1 MTKFL
6 DKFLEFKNE
15 ANATRKFALFA
26 VVIITFGLISL
37 SVTGIVATAHWTW
50 LTMFP
55 IIGLIVAVIGAE
67 LMSTVAFVR
76 ALAAPTLKRRIAG
89 YVIAFGLAWVG
100 VHNAEN
106 GVKVIRPDLFAESS
120 ASLAARAEL
129 AGEEAATLKTAQDA
143 AIGGTSG
150 ELERVRTEIAQLKT
164 EQGVMASQSPEGI
177 EKAQSLLLAQ
187 GLYFGRVDGVRQ
199 DKTESAMRARG
210 EAIQAELATL
220 KARED
225 GLMVGQASPVQAANT
240 DRRLQQIDL
249 WAKAQEAFWA
259 AIWLA
264 VMLWTLEGC
273 RSLGLW
279 ALVTDVQGADIDL
292 ERKRAAELAELD
304 HQNKLAAMRAGAAP
318 APAAVAEAPA
328 VAAAPEPPPAAIPE
342 PVETL
347 PAPPPVD
354 TQKFRDMA
362 KAAQQAREAKKAAQS
377 QHIPVPSLVARDA
390 ALKIAAE

>member
-89 YVIAFGLAWVG
+89 YLIAFGLAWVG

-143 AIGGTSG
+143 AIGGSG
-150 ELERVRTEIAQLKT
+150 AELERVRTEIAELKT
-164 EQGVMASQSPEGI
+164 EQQLMTAMSPEGI
-177 EKAQSLLLAQ
+177 AKAQKSLISQ
-187 GLYFGRVDGVRQ
+187 GLYFGVVDGLAEQ
-199 DKTESAMRARG
+199 KTESAMRARG
-210 EAIQAELATL
+210 EAITRELTTL

-225 GLMVGQASPVQAANT
+225 GLMQGQASPVQAANT

-318 APAAVAEAPA
+318 TIISAPSYEDEKIIV
-328 VAAAPEPPPAAIPE
+328 PPPAAIPE
-342 PVETL
+342 PVETVAA
-347 PAPPPVD
+347 PAPVD
-354 TQKFRDMA
+354 TQKYRDMNQA
-362 KAAQQAREAKKAAQS
+362 SQQVKAAKKARESAY
-377 QHIPVPSLVARDA
+377 IAIPSLVARDQ
-390 ALKIAAE
+390 ALKVAAE

>member
-89 YVIAFGLAWVG
+89 YLIAFGLAWVG

-143 AIGGTSG
+143 AIGGSG
-150 ELERVRTEIAQLKT
+150 AELERVRTEIAELKT
-164 EQGVMASQSPEGI
+164 EQQLMTAMSPEGI
-177 EKAQSLLLAQ
+177 AKAQKSLISQ
-187 GLYFGRVDGVRQ
+187 GLYFGVVDGLAEQ
-199 DKTESAMRARG
+199 KTESAMRARG
-210 EAIQAELATL
+210 EAITRELTTL

-225 GLMVGQASPVQAANT
+225 GLMQGQASPVQAANT

-318 APAAVAEAPA
+318 TIISAPSYEDEKIIV
-328 VAAAPEPPPAAIPE
+328 PPPAAIPE
-342 PVETL
+342 PVETVSEK
-347 PAPPPVD
+347 PAVD
-354 TQKFRDMA
+354 LQHMRNMA
-362 KAAQQAREAKKAAQS
+362 LASAQVREARKVQDEMFIA
-377 QHIPVPSLVARDA
+377 VPSLVARDA
-390 ALKIAAE
+390 ALKVAAE